1 MDTREI
7 TCLIVDDEPD
17 AGWALE
23 HILRPCAIRLERAL
37 TAGEA
42 LRLVRGRSF
51 SLAFLD
57 VKLPDLDGLEL
68 ARRIRAIDPALP
80 IILISGYYYQDDAAI
95 QQAQTEG
102 LIRDFIGKPFLH
114 AELMRAVASAL
125 PRRGIRKSRHGANPR
140 LCGAGAREPIP

>member
-1 MDTREI
+1 MDTRET

-23 HILRPCAIRLERAL
+23 HILRPSAIRLERAL
-37 TAGEA
+37 TAMEA
-42 LRLVRGRSF
+42 LERMRGRTF

-68 ARRIRAIDPALP
+68 ARRIRAIDPLLP
-80 IILISGYYYQDDAAI
+80 IILISGYYYKDAAAI
-95 QQAQTEG
+95 QQAQAEG
-102 LIRDFIGKPFLH
+102 LIHDFIGKPFLH
-114 AELMRAVASAL
+114 AELMRAVARAL
-125 PRRGIRKSRHGANPR
+125 PPRRIRRSHGGANPR

>member
-1 MDTREI
+1 MGTRGL

-37 TAGEA
+37 TAMEA
-42 LRLVRGRSF
+42 LELLRGRSF
-51 SLAFLD
+51 SLALLD

-68 ARRIRAIDPALP
+68 ARRIRAIDPVLP
-80 IILISGYYYQDDAAI
+80 IILISGYFYKDDAAI
-95 QQAQTEG
+95 QQAEAEG

-114 AELMRAVASAL
+114 AELMRAVARAL
-125 PRRGIRKSRHGANPR
+125 PRRRIRNSRTGVNPR
-140 LCGAGAREPIP
+140 RCGAGAREPLP

>member
-1 MDTREI
+1 MGTREI
-7 TCLIVDDEPD
+7 TYLVVDDEPD

-37 TAGEA
+37 TPMEA
-42 LRLVRGRSF
+42 LELMRRCSF

-68 ARRIRAIDPALP
+68 ARRIRVIDPLLP
-80 IILISGYYYQDDAAI
+80 IILISGYYYKDDAAI
-95 QQAQTEG
+95 QQAQAEG

-114 AELMRAVASAL
+114 AELMRAVARAL
-125 PRRGIRKSRHGANPR
+125 APRGIRNSANGANPR
-140 LCGAGAREPIP
+140 MCGAGAREPIP

>member
-1 MDTREI
+1 MGTREI
-7 TCLIVDDEPD
+7 TCLVVDDEPD

-37 TAGEA
+37 TAMEA
-42 LRLVRGRSF
+42 LELMRRCSF

-68 ARRIRAIDPALP
+68 ARRIRAIDPLLP
-80 IILISGYYYQDDAAI
+80 IILISGYFYKDDAAI
-95 QQAQTEG
+95 QQAQAEG

-114 AELMRAVASAL
+114 AELMRAVARAL
-125 PRRGIRKSRHGANPR
+125 PPPGIRNSGNGVNPR
-140 LCGAGAREPIP
+140 LCGAGARKPIP

>member
-1 MDTREI
+1 MDASET

-37 TAGEA
+37 TAMEA
-42 LRLVRGRSF
+42 LELMRGRSF

-68 ARRIRAIDPALP
+68 ARRIRAIDPLLP
-80 IILISGYYYQDDAAI
+80 IILISGYYYKDDAAI
-95 QQAQTEG
+95 QQAQAEG

-114 AELMRAVASAL
+114 AELMRAVARAL
-125 PRRGIRKSRHGANPR
+125 APRAIRKSGNGANPR

>member
-1 MDTREI
+1 MATRET

-23 HILRPCAIRLERAL
+23 HILRPHAIRLERAL
-37 TAGEA
+37 TAMEA
-42 LRLVRGRSF
+42 LDRMRGRSF

-68 ARRIRAIDPALP
+68 ARRIRAIDPVLP
-80 IILISGYYYQDDAAI
+80 IILISGYFYKDDDAI
-95 QQAQTEG
+95 QQAQAEG

-114 AELMRAVASAL
+114 AELMRAVARAL
-125 PRRGIRKSRHGANPR
+125 APRRIRKSHGGANPR
-140 LCGAGAREPIP
+140 LCGAGAREPAP

>member
-1 MDTREI
+1 MDAREI

-37 TAGEA
+37 TAMDA
-42 LRLVRGRSF
+42 LELMRSRAF
-51 SLAFLD
+51 SLALLD

-68 ARRIRAIDPALP
+68 ARRIRAIDPVLP
-80 IILISGYYYQDDAAI
+80 IILISGYFYKDDAAI
-95 QQAQTEG
+95 QQAQARG

-114 AELMRAVASAL
+114 AELMRAVARAL
-125 PRRGIRKSRHGANPR
+125 APRRIRKSRTGANPR
-140 LCGAGAREPIP
+140 MCGGRAREPIP